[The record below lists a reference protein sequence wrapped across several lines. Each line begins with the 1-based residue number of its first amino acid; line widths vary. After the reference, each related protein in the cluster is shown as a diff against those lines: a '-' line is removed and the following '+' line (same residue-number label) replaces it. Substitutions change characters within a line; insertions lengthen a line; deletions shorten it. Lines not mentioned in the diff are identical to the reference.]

1 MRAVAS
7 VLTRANSSGECA
19 RTDPAQCTRTEQPST
34 KAQRAA
40 ASSRSPGTPTVPGGR
55 SAPGRR
61 TGTRKDTAS
70 RYRAE
75 MNPHT
80 TKPVQP
86 VTAPAAR
93 ETAIPDLTRLL
104 SGQRVNARVTQGGG
118 R

>member
-40 ASSRSPGTPTVPGGR
+40 ASSRSPGTATVPGGR

-61 TGTRKDTAS
+61 PSTRKGRSEERRVGKECGRRCRS
-70 RYRAE
+70 RWSHHHEKHKHIESTTYD
-75 MNPHT
+75 
-80 TKPVQP
+80 TKP
-86 VTAPAAR
+86 
-93 ETAIPDLTRLL
+93 
-104 SGQRVNARVTQGGG
+104 
-118 R
+118 